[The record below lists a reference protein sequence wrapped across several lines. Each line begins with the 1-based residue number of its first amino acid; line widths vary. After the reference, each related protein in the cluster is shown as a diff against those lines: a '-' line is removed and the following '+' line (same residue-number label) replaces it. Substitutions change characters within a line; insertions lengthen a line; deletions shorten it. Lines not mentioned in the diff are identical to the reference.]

1 MPQSCAFPDWEL
13 ALFQGKFEHTIDEKG
28 RLALPAAFRRL
39 FNTDDLEEAS
49 VILTIADQC
58 LAAYSSLEWQK
69 KVENL
74 AKFPQFDARVTAFKR
89 LFIGC
94 AQECPIDKAGRILIP
109 MDLRR
114 DTKLQKDCVVIGQLD
129 KIEIW
134 AAERWHTCFHEMS
147 DQAGSI
153 SAALSEFGIPL

>member
-1 MPQSCAFPDWEL
+1 MPQSCAFPDREL

-39 FNTDDLEEAS
+39 LSGDDLDDAS
-49 VILTIADQC
+49 VILTIADRC
-58 LAAYSSLEWQK
+58 LAAYSIPEWQK

-74 AKFPQFDARVTAFKR
+74 AKLPQFDARVTAFKR

-94 AQECPIDKAGRILIP
+94 AQECPIDKAGRILVP

-114 DTKLQKDCVVIGQLD
+114 DVNLQKDCVVIGQLD

-134 AAERWHTCFHEMS
+134 AAERWHTCFNEMA
-147 DQAGSI
+147 DQARSI

>member
-1 MPQSCAFPDWEL
+1 
-13 ALFQGKFEHTIDEKG
+13 
-28 RLALPAAFRRL
+28 
-39 FNTDDLEEAS
+39 
-49 VILTIADQC
+49 
-58 LAAYSSLEWQK
+58 
-69 KVENL
+69 L
-74 AKFPQFDARVTAFKR
+74 AKLPQFDARVTAFKR

-94 AQECPIDKAGRILIP
+94 AQECPIDKAGRILVP

-114 DTKLQKDCVVIGQLD
+114 DVNLQKDCVVIGQLD

-134 AAERWHTCFHEMS
+134 AAERWHTCFNEMA